1 MKKLLFIFS
10 LVSLMSMG
18 LAQDC
23 CKEKAAAAKKDGA
36 CCAAEAKKDA
46 SKKDS
51 CCASK
56 TAKAKSG
63 ECCNTAGKP
72 AKFKVYAGG
81 KYYFFGCADSAEK
94 GRVELM
100 AKFLDVSAVQ
110 PVKSKVKI

>member
-23 CKEKAAAAKKDGA
+23 CKERAAAAKKDGS

-46 SKKDS
+46 GKKDS
-51 CCASK
+51 CAAK
-56 TAKAKSG
+56 TAKSKSG

-81 KYYFFGCADSAEK
+81 KYYFFGCAESAEK